1 MGGDPVTS
9 EITNYRDA
17 FSLDGKVALVTGAAG
32 TLGAEICRVLTSVG
46 ASVLITDIVEDRG
59 IALRDE
65 LRKCEESTI
74 IGVASIHIIYKLT
87 RTLGLIED
95 VAVNK
100 DHRGKGIGK
109 SLVEKLI
116 EIGKQKNCD
125 KIVLNTSE
133 KNSKFYEKIGFE
145 KNEIQMVIRN

>member
-1 MGGDPVTS
+1 MKIRQLQHSDIKQVINLWTS
-9 EITNYRDA
+9 SFNRN
-17 FSLDGKVALVTGAAG
+17 FNK
-32 TLGAEICRVLTSVG
+32 TLNPDYLNNPSST
-46 ASVLITDIVEDRG
+46 TMIVSEGNR
-59 IALRDE
+59 
-65 LRKCEESTI
+65 I
-74 IGVASIHIIYKLT
+74 IGGASIHIINKLS

-133 KNSKFYEKIGFE
+133 KNSKFYKKIGFE

>member
-1 MGGDPVTS
+1 MKIRQLQPSDTKQV
-9 EITNYRDA
+9 
-17 FSLDGKVALVTGAAG
+17 
-32 TLGAEICRVLTSVG
+32 
-46 ASVLITDIVEDRG
+46 TDIWTSSFSRNFSNTLNPGYLNDPNSITMVV
-59 IALRDE
+59 
-65 LRKCEESTI
+65 CEGNTI
-74 IGVASIHIIYKLT
+74 IGVASIHIIYKLS

-95 VAVNK
+95 VAVEK

>member
-1 MGGDPVTS
+1 MKIRRLQPSDTNQVIDIWTSSFSTNFSNTLNPGYLNDPNSKTMVVCKG
-9 EITNYRDA
+9 N
-17 FSLDGKVALVTGAAG
+17 
-32 TLGAEICRVLTSVG
+32 
-46 ASVLITDIVEDRG
+46 
-59 IALRDE
+59 
-65 LRKCEESTI
+65 TI
-74 IGVASIHIIYKLT
+74 IGVASIHIIYKLS

-95 VAVNK
+95 VAVDK

>member
-1 MGGDPVTS
+1 MKIRELQPSDTKQVIDIWTYSFSRNFSNTLNSGYINDPNSTTMV
-9 EITNYRDA
+9 
-17 FSLDGKVALVTGAAG
+17 V
-32 TLGAEICRVLTSVG
+32 
-46 ASVLITDIVEDRG
+46 
-59 IALRDE
+59 
-65 LRKCEESTI
+65 CEGNTI
-74 IGVASIHIIYKLT
+74 IGVASIHIICKLS

>member
-1 MGGDPVTS
+1 MKIRQLQHSDIKQVINLWTYSFSRNFNNTLNTGYLNDPNS
-9 EITNYRDA
+9 ITM
-17 FSLDGKVALVTGAAG
+17 VV
-32 TLGAEICRVLTSVG
+32 
-46 ASVLITDIVEDRG
+46 
-59 IALRDE
+59 
-65 LRKCEESTI
+65 CEGNTI
-74 IGVASIHIIYKLT
+74 IGVASIHVIYKLS

>member
-1 MGGDPVTS
+1 MKIRLLQDSDTKQVIDLWTSSFSRNFSNVLNPDYLNDPS
-9 EITNYRDA
+9 SITM
-17 FSLDGKVALVTGAAG
+17 VV
-32 TLGAEICRVLTSVG
+32 
-46 ASVLITDIVEDRG
+46 
-59 IALRDE
+59 
-65 LRKCEESTI
+65 CEGNTI
-74 IGVASIHIIYKLT
+74 IGVASIHIIYKLS

-109 SLVEKLI
+109 SIVEKLI

>member
-1 MGGDPVTS
+1 MKIRQLQHSDIKQVINLWTS
-9 EITNYRDA
+9 S
-17 FSLDGKVALVTGAAG
+17 FSRNFNK
-32 TLGAEICRVLTSVG
+32 TLNPDYLNNTSSKTMVVFEG
-46 ASVLITDIVEDRG
+46 NTIV
-59 IALRDE
+59 
-65 LRKCEESTI
+65 
-74 IGVASIHIIYKLT
+74 GVASIHIIYKLS

>member
-1 MGGDPVTS
+1 MKIRELQPSDTKQVIDIWTSSFSRNFSKTLNTGYLNDPNS
-9 EITNYRDA
+9 ITM
-17 FSLDGKVALVTGAAG
+17 VV
-32 TLGAEICRVLTSVG
+32 
-46 ASVLITDIVEDRG
+46 
-59 IALRDE
+59 
-65 LRKCEESTI
+65 CEGNTI
-74 IGVASIHIIYKLT
+74 IGVASIHIIYKLS
-87 RTLGLIED
+87 RTLALIED

>member
-1 MGGDPVTS
+1 MKIRRLQPSDTKQVIDIWTS
-9 EITNYRDA
+9 SFSRNFSNVLNPGYLNAPSSITM
-17 FSLDGKVALVTGAAG
+17 VV
-32 TLGAEICRVLTSVG
+32 
-46 ASVLITDIVEDRG
+46 
-59 IALRDE
+59 
-65 LRKCEESTI
+65 CEGNTI
-74 IGVASIHIIYKLT
+74 IGVASIHIIYKLS

-95 VAVNK
+95 VVINK

>member
-1 MGGDPVTS
+1 
-9 EITNYRDA
+9 
-17 FSLDGKVALVTGAAG
+17 
-32 TLGAEICRVLTSVG
+32 
-46 ASVLITDIVEDRG
+46 
-59 IALRDE
+59 
-65 LRKCEESTI
+65 
-74 IGVASIHIIYKLT
+74 
-87 RTLGLIED
+87 LIED

-125 KIVLNTSE
+125 KLVLNSSE

>member
-1 MGGDPVTS
+1 MKIRLLQDSDTKQVIDLWTSSFSRNFSNVLNPGYLNDPS
-9 EITNYRDA
+9 SITM
-17 FSLDGKVALVTGAAG
+17 VV
-32 TLGAEICRVLTSVG
+32 
-46 ASVLITDIVEDRG
+46 
-59 IALRDE
+59 
-65 LRKCEESTI
+65 CEGNTI
-74 IGVASIHIIYKLT
+74 IGVASIHIIYKLS

-100 DHRGKGIGK
+100 DLRGKGIGK
-109 SLVEKLI
+109 SLVKKLI

>member
-1 MGGDPVTS
+1 MKIRLLQDSDTKQVIDLWTSSFSRNFSNVLNPDYLNDPS
-9 EITNYRDA
+9 SITM
-17 FSLDGKVALVTGAAG
+17 VV
-32 TLGAEICRVLTSVG
+32 
-46 ASVLITDIVEDRG
+46 
-59 IALRDE
+59 
-65 LRKCEESTI
+65 CEGNTI
-74 IGVASIHIIYKLT
+74 IGVASIHIIYKLS

-133 KNSKFYEKIGFE
+133 KNSKFYEKIEGMTLLE
-145 KNEIQMVIRN
+145 

>member
-1 MGGDPVTS
+1 MKIRQLQPSDTKQVIDLWTSSFSRNFSNVLNPGYLNDPS
-9 EITNYRDA
+9 SITMVVFEGN
-17 FSLDGKVALVTGAAG
+17 
-32 TLGAEICRVLTSVG
+32 
-46 ASVLITDIVEDRG
+46 
-59 IALRDE
+59 
-65 LRKCEESTI
+65 TI
-74 IGVASIHIIYKLT
+74 IGVASIHIIYKLS

-95 VAVNK
+95 VAVDK

-125 KIVLNTSE
+125 KIILNTSE

>member
-1 MGGDPVTS
+1 MKIRQLQHSDIKQVINIWTSSFSRNFNNTLNPDYLNDPSSTTMV
-9 EITNYRDA
+9 
-17 FSLDGKVALVTGAAG
+17 V
-32 TLGAEICRVLTSVG
+32 
-46 ASVLITDIVEDRG
+46 
-59 IALRDE
+59 
-65 LRKCEESTI
+65 CEGNTI
-74 IGVASIHIIYKLT
+74 IGVASIHVIYKLS

>member
-1 MGGDPVTS
+1 MKIRLLQDSDTKQVIDLWTSSFSRNFSNVLNPGYLNDPS
-9 EITNYRDA
+9 SITM
-17 FSLDGKVALVTGAAG
+17 VV
-32 TLGAEICRVLTSVG
+32 
-46 ASVLITDIVEDRG
+46 
-59 IALRDE
+59 
-65 LRKCEESTI
+65 CEGNTI
-74 IGVASIHIIYKLT
+74 IGVASIHIIYKLS

-100 DHRGKGIGK
+100 NHRGKGIGK

-145 KNEIQMVIRN
+145 KNEVQMVIRN

>member
-1 MGGDPVTS
+1 MKIRRLKPSDTKQVIDIWTSSFSRNFNNSLNPDYLNDPSSTTMV
-9 EITNYRDA
+9 
-17 FSLDGKVALVTGAAG
+17 V
-32 TLGAEICRVLTSVG
+32 
-46 ASVLITDIVEDRG
+46 
-59 IALRDE
+59 
-65 LRKCEESTI
+65 CEGNTI
-74 IGVASIHIIYKLT
+74 IGVASIHIIYKLS

>member
-1 MGGDPVTS
+1 MEIRQLKHSDIKQVINLWTS
-9 EITNYRDA
+9 SFNRN
-17 FSLDGKVALVTGAAG
+17 FNK
-32 TLGAEICRVLTSVG
+32 TLNPDYPNNPSSTTMVVSEGN
-46 ASVLITDIVEDRG
+46 
-59 IALRDE
+59 
-65 LRKCEESTI
+65 TI
-74 IGVASIHIIYKLT
+74 IGVASIHIIYKLS

>member
-1 MGGDPVTS
+1 MKIRELQPSDTKQVIDIWTSSFSRNFNNTLNAGYINDPNSTTMV
-9 EITNYRDA
+9 
-17 FSLDGKVALVTGAAG
+17 V
-32 TLGAEICRVLTSVG
+32 
-46 ASVLITDIVEDRG
+46 
-59 IALRDE
+59 
-65 LRKCEESTI
+65 CEGSTI
-74 IGVASIHIIYKLT
+74 IGVASIHIIYKLS

-95 VAVNK
+95 VAVDK
-100 DHRGKGIGK
+100 DHRGKGVGK

-125 KIVLNTSE
+125 KIVLNTSV

>member
-1 MGGDPVTS
+1 MKIRQLQHSDIKQAINLWTSSFSRNFNKSLNLDYLNDPSSTTMV
-9 EITNYRDA
+9 
-17 FSLDGKVALVTGAAG
+17 V
-32 TLGAEICRVLTSVG
+32 
-46 ASVLITDIVEDRG
+46 
-59 IALRDE
+59 
-65 LRKCEESTI
+65 CEGSTI
-74 IGVASIHIIYKLT
+74 IGVASIHIIHKLS

>member
-1 MGGDPVTS
+1 MKIRQLQPSDTKQVIDLWTSSFSRNFSNVLNPGYLNDPS
-9 EITNYRDA
+9 SITMVVFEGN
-17 FSLDGKVALVTGAAG
+17 
-32 TLGAEICRVLTSVG
+32 
-46 ASVLITDIVEDRG
+46 
-59 IALRDE
+59 
-65 LRKCEESTI
+65 TI
-74 IGVASIHIIYKLT
+74 IGVASIHIIYKLS

-95 VAVNK
+95 VAVDK

-125 KIVLNTSE
+125 KIVLNSSE

>member
-1 MGGDPVTS
+1 MKIRLLQDSDTKQVIDIWTSSFSRNFNNTLNAGYINDPNSTTMV
-9 EITNYRDA
+9 
-17 FSLDGKVALVTGAAG
+17 V
-32 TLGAEICRVLTSVG
+32 
-46 ASVLITDIVEDRG
+46 
-59 IALRDE
+59 
-65 LRKCEESTI
+65 CEGSTI
-74 IGVASIHIIYKLT
+74 IGVASIHIIYKLS

-95 VAVNK
+95 VAVDK
-100 DHRGKGIGK
+100 DHRGKGVGK

-125 KIVLNTSE
+125 KIVLNTSV

>member
-1 MGGDPVTS
+1 MKIRELQPSDTKQVIDIWTSSFSRNLNNTLNAGYINDPNSTTMV
-9 EITNYRDA
+9 
-17 FSLDGKVALVTGAAG
+17 V
-32 TLGAEICRVLTSVG
+32 
-46 ASVLITDIVEDRG
+46 
-59 IALRDE
+59 
-65 LRKCEESTI
+65 CEGSTI
-74 IGVASIHIIYKLT
+74 IGVASIHIIYKLS

-95 VAVNK
+95 VAVDK
-100 DHRGKGIGK
+100 DHRGKGVGK

-125 KIVLNTSE
+125 KIVLNTSV

>member
-1 MGGDPVTS
+1 MKIRQLQPSDVKQVINLWTS
-9 EITNYRDA
+9 A
-17 FSLDGKVALVTGAAG
+17 FSRNFNNTLNPDYINDPSSTTMVAYEGN
-32 TLGAEICRVLTSVG
+32 
-46 ASVLITDIVEDRG
+46 
-59 IALRDE
+59 
-65 LRKCEESTI
+65 TI
-74 IGVASIHIIYKLT
+74 IGVASIHIIYKLS

-145 KNEIQMVIRN
+145 KNEIQMIIRN

>member
-1 MGGDPVTS
+1 MKIRELQPSDTKQVIDIWTSSFSRNFSNNLNPGYINDPNSTTMV
-9 EITNYRDA
+9 
-17 FSLDGKVALVTGAAG
+17 V
-32 TLGAEICRVLTSVG
+32 
-46 ASVLITDIVEDRG
+46 
-59 IALRDE
+59 
-65 LRKCEESTI
+65 CEGNTI
-74 IGVASIHIIYKLT
+74 IGVASIHVIYKLS

-95 VAVNK
+95 VAVDK

-109 SLVEKLI
+109 NLVEKLI

-133 KNSKFYEKIGFE
+133 KNSKFYEKIGFK

>member
-1 MGGDPVTS
+1 MKIRQLQHRDIKQVINLWAYSFSRNFNNTLNTGYLNDPNS
-9 EITNYRDA
+9 ITM
-17 FSLDGKVALVTGAAG
+17 VV
-32 TLGAEICRVLTSVG
+32 
-46 ASVLITDIVEDRG
+46 
-59 IALRDE
+59 
-65 LRKCEESTI
+65 CEGNTI
-74 IGVASIHIIYKLT
+74 IGVASIHVIYKLS

>member
-1 MGGDPVTS
+1 MKIRLLQDSDTKQVIDLWTSSFSRNFSNVLNPGYFNDPS
-9 EITNYRDA
+9 SITM
-17 FSLDGKVALVTGAAG
+17 VV
-32 TLGAEICRVLTSVG
+32 
-46 ASVLITDIVEDRG
+46 
-59 IALRDE
+59 
-65 LRKCEESTI
+65 CEGNTI
-74 IGVASIHIIYKLT
+74 IGVASIHIIYKLS

-109 SLVEKLI
+109 SIVEKLI

>member
-1 MGGDPVTS
+1 MKIRQLQTSDTKQVIDLWTSSFSRNFSNVLNPGYLNDPS
-9 EITNYRDA
+9 SITM
-17 FSLDGKVALVTGAAG
+17 VV
-32 TLGAEICRVLTSVG
+32 
-46 ASVLITDIVEDRG
+46 
-59 IALRDE
+59 
-65 LRKCEESTI
+65 CEGNTI
-74 IGVASIHIIYKLT
+74 IGVASIHIIYKLS

>member
-1 MGGDPVTS
+1 MKIRQLQTSDTKQVIDLWTSSFSRNFSNVLNPGYLNDPS
-9 EITNYRDA
+9 SITM
-17 FSLDGKVALVTGAAG
+17 VV
-32 TLGAEICRVLTSVG
+32 
-46 ASVLITDIVEDRG
+46 
-59 IALRDE
+59 
-65 LRKCEESTI
+65 CEGNTI
-74 IGVASIHIIYKLT
+74 IGVASIHIIYKLS

-109 SLVEKLI
+109 SIVEKLI

>member
-1 MGGDPVTS
+1 MKIRRLKPSDTKQVIDIWTSSFSRSFNNSLNPGYLNDPS
-9 EITNYRDA
+9 SITM
-17 FSLDGKVALVTGAAG
+17 VV
-32 TLGAEICRVLTSVG
+32 
-46 ASVLITDIVEDRG
+46 
-59 IALRDE
+59 
-65 LRKCEESTI
+65 CEGNTI
-74 IGVASIHIIYKLT
+74 IGVASIHIIYKLS

>member
-1 MGGDPVTS
+1 MKIRQLQPSDTKQVIDLWTSSFSRNFSNVLNPGYLNDPS
-9 EITNYRDA
+9 SITM
-17 FSLDGKVALVTGAAG
+17 VV
-32 TLGAEICRVLTSVG
+32 
-46 ASVLITDIVEDRG
+46 
-59 IALRDE
+59 
-65 LRKCEESTI
+65 CEGNTI
-74 IGVASIHIIYKLT
+74 IGVASIHIIYKLS

>member
-1 MGGDPVTS
+1 MKIRQLQHRDIKQIINLWTYSFSRNFNNTLNTGYLNDPNS
-9 EITNYRDA
+9 ITM
-17 FSLDGKVALVTGAAG
+17 VV
-32 TLGAEICRVLTSVG
+32 
-46 ASVLITDIVEDRG
+46 
-59 IALRDE
+59 
-65 LRKCEESTI
+65 CEGNTI
-74 IGVASIHIIYKLT
+74 IGVASIHVIYKLS

>member
-1 MGGDPVTS
+1 MKIRQLQHSDIKQVINLWAS
-9 EITNYRDA
+9 SFNRY
-17 FSLDGKVALVTGAAG
+17 FNN
-32 TLGAEICRVLTSVG
+32 TLNPDYLNNPGSTTMVVFEG
-46 ASVLITDIVEDRG
+46 N
-59 IALRDE
+59 
-65 LRKCEESTI
+65 TI
-74 IGVASIHIIYKLT
+74 IVVASIHIIYKLS

>member
-1 MGGDPVTS
+1 MKIRRLKPSDTKQVIDLWTSSFSRNFSNVLNPGYLNDPSSITMVVCEGD
-9 EITNYRDA
+9 
-17 FSLDGKVALVTGAAG
+17 
-32 TLGAEICRVLTSVG
+32 
-46 ASVLITDIVEDRG
+46 
-59 IALRDE
+59 
-65 LRKCEESTI
+65 TI
-74 IGVASIHIIYKLT
+74 IGVASIHIIYKLS

>member
-1 MGGDPVTS
+1 MKIRELQPSDTKQVINIWTSSFSRNFSNILNPGYINDPNSTTMV
-9 EITNYRDA
+9 
-17 FSLDGKVALVTGAAG
+17 V
-32 TLGAEICRVLTSVG
+32 
-46 ASVLITDIVEDRG
+46 
-59 IALRDE
+59 
-65 LRKCEESTI
+65 CEGSTI
-74 IGVASIHIIYKLT
+74 IGVASIHIIYKLS

-95 VAVNK
+95 VAVDK
-100 DHRGKGIGK
+100 DHRGKGVGK

>member
-1 MGGDPVTS
+1 MKIRQIRPSDTKQVIDIWTSSFSRNFSNTLNPDYPNDPNSTTMV
-9 EITNYRDA
+9 
-17 FSLDGKVALVTGAAG
+17 V
-32 TLGAEICRVLTSVG
+32 
-46 ASVLITDIVEDRG
+46 
-59 IALRDE
+59 
-65 LRKCEESTI
+65 CEGNTI
-74 IGVASIHIIYKLT
+74 IGVASIHIIYKLS

-95 VAVNK
+95 VAVDK

-109 SLVEKLI
+109 NLVEKLI

>member
-1 MGGDPVTS
+1 MKIRQIRPSDTKQVIDIWTSSFSRNFSNTLNPDYPNDPNSTTMV
-9 EITNYRDA
+9 
-17 FSLDGKVALVTGAAG
+17 V
-32 TLGAEICRVLTSVG
+32 
-46 ASVLITDIVEDRG
+46 
-59 IALRDE
+59 
-65 LRKCEESTI
+65 CEGNTI
-74 IGVASIHIIYKLT
+74 IGVASIHIIYKLS

-95 VAVNK
+95 VAVDK

-109 SLVEKLI
+109 NLVEKLI

-133 KNSKFYEKIGFE
+133 KNSKFYEKIGFK